1 VALVGSIGAD
11 AKKKARRASEADPVA
26 RAEFAAKQ
34 ESWPTSRLV
43 FVDDFAIN
51 TVMTRT
57 HARAPRGERA
67 VVLDPCNYGQ
77 SVSVI
82 SALTLRGIVA
92 PMPIEGAVNSEVFAL
107 YVEQLLAPVLRG
119 GDIVCLDNVK
129 FHYSARAVSL
139 IEAAGARVEY
149 LPAYSPDFD
158 PSEECISKL
167 KTILRTLKARTH
179 HTLGTALK
187 YALAQVTPADIR
199 GWFKHCGYTYSLN

>member
-1 VALVGSIGAD
+1 
-11 AKKKARRASEADPVA
+11 
-26 RAEFAAKQ
+26 
-34 ESWPTSRLV
+34 LV
-43 FVDDFAIN
+43 FVDEFAIN

-57 HARAPRGERA
+57 HARAPRGARA
-67 VVLDPCNYGQ
+67 VVLGPFNYGQ

-82 SALTLRGIVA
+82 SALTLRGVVA
-92 PMPIEGAVNSEVFAL
+92 PMTIEGAVNSEVFDL
-107 YVEQLLAPVLRG
+107 YVEHLLAPVLCG

-139 IEAAGARVEY
+139 IEATGARVEY

-158 PSEECISKL
+158 PIEECISKL

-179 HTLGTALK
+179 RTLGIALK